1 MIDLDPKI
9 AAVLD
14 EHAPL
19 LNETGDWN
27 QVLADAGVVEH
38 RSRTSEKPR
47 RYGSKRV
54 RAFVLAVVVA
64 VAASLTGVA
73 VLGGGSSILDRA
85 GAAISVSRH
94 QVLHERI
101 VLTATGGGVLGTN
114 RLVSIEL
121 WIQGAEPHQYRLLFN
136 GPAVDPR
143 VIVGPPAHYEQ
154 GGTLDSRSPRIEVY
168 DPRTNTIRR
177 TQAGPSGTLTFDP
190 ATAIRSALA
199 SGHAHGEGKRT
210 VNGKPV
216 IVIQLNSL
224 VNDSTGWG
232 VRAGGKGTATVLV
245 NPRTYTPV
253 QIAFHHVDGVS
264 ANLGIPFFH
273 RGSDW
278 AQTSMTM
285 IERFT
290 AFEQLPATT
299 ANLRLASLSA
309 QHPTARRVTVSPGS
323 LYGG

>member
-9 AAVLD
+9 ATVLD
-14 EHAPL
+14 QYTPL

-27 QVLADAGVVEH
+27 QVLADAGVVEY
-38 RSRTSEKPR
+38 RSRTREKPR

-64 VAASLTGVA
+64 MAASLTSVA
-73 VLGGGSSILDRA
+73 LLGGSSSILDRA
-85 GAAISVSRH
+85 SAAISISPD
-94 QVLHERI
+94 QVLHEHI
-101 VLTATGGGVLGTN
+101 VFIANGHVLGSN
-114 RLVSIEL
+114 EI
-121 WIQGAEPHQYRLLFN
+121 WIQGAAPHQYRLLAN
-136 GPAVDPR
+136 RPGVDTRVSLIPAR
-143 VIVGPPAHYEQ
+143 SEQ

-168 DPRTNTIRR
+168 DSRTNTIRR
-177 TQAGPSGTLTFDP
+177 TQAGPTGTLPFDP
-190 ATAIRSALA
+190 ATAIRSSLA
-199 SGHAHGEGKRT
+199 SGHAHVEGKRT
-210 VNGKPV
+210 VNGKPL

-232 VRAGGKGTATVLV
+232 VRAGGMGTATVLV

-264 ANLGIPFFH
+264 ASLGTPYFH
-273 RGSDW
+273 RGSDR
-278 AQTSMTM
+278 ARTSMTA

-290 AFEQLPATT
+290 VFERLPATT

-309 QHPTARRVTVSPGS
+309 QHPTARRVTVSPAS
-323 LYGG
+323 LFGG